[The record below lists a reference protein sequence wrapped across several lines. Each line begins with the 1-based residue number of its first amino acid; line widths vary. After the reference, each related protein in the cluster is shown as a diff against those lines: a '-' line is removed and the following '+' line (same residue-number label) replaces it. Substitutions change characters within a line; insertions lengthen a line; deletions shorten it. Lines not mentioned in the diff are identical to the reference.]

1 MRTLPPQFAH
11 VLAASG
17 DSGQSDGASEVVTH
31 ALDLASLLL
40 GSAVGAFV
48 GLVIAVLV
56 HAIARGALAKS
67 AIASALLG
75 RTRSASY
82 GSFLTWGGWIGL
94 QVTLSNI
101 DLMDWSNGTTV
112 SVMSHLLLIAALAC
126 LTWVGYSA
134 AWVVE
139 DAAKLRQKQDKG
151 RSRRFETQAQV
162 VRRLMQ
168 VVISVV
174 GLCAVLGTFE
184 AARQAMTTIL
194 ASAGLVSVI
203 AGLAAQQTLGNV
215 FAGVLL
221 AFTDAIRVGDVVVAG
236 PKGENGSVEE
246 ITLSYVVVRV
256 WDERRL
262 ITPCTYFTSTP
273 FENWTRRAAAQLG
286 TVELKLDWSA
296 PVNLIRR
303 KVETLLTRT
312 DLWDGRT
319 WTVQVTDSDQDTVT
333 VRVLVSA
340 KDSGTLSD
348 LRTFLR
354 EHLIAWIVAEHP
366 AARPA
371 RRLEPLRTVTVTH
384 DPTGEKAAS
393 LAEELAGIAGTGVN
407 EAGAALVAP
416 PASADAPAPVSD
428 ASKTPRD
435 AAHAARM
442 VAARRKHK
450 LARRRAMAER
460 QRELAHG
467 GPSQGEETQVMSETA
482 VGRVLSEGRV
492 GVRPKSTDGPATA
505 VHGIDRTRILE
516 AVDGGGR
523 GRPAPAPAGAPAP
536 RPAPRPA
543 PAPAPRPAP
552 RPAPAASAAHGDQAR
567 SSESTRVL
575 PAVGSRPLPPPPAAS
590 ASSAEPAPARP
601 AAEPVERGE
610 RFYSGSPEADERNA
624 AMAGR
629 GYDDKKGKRRR

>member
-1 MRTLPPQFAH
+1 M
-11 VLAASG
+11 
-17 DSGQSDGASEVVTH
+17 VTH
-31 ALDLASLLL
+31 ALDIASLLL
-40 GSAVGAFV
+40 GSAVGAFI

-56 HAIARGALAKS
+56 HAVARGALAKS
-67 AIASALLG
+67 AIASALLA
-75 RTRSASY
+75 RTRTASY

-101 DLMDWSNGTTV
+101 DLTDWSNGTTV

-162 VRRLMQ
+162 IRRLMQ

-174 GLCAVLGTFE
+174 GLCAILGTFE

-236 PKGENGSVEE
+236 QKGETGSVEE

-303 KVETLLTRT
+303 KVEALLTRT

-340 KDSGTLSD
+340 KNSGTLSD
-348 LRTFLR
+348 LRTYLR

-371 RRLEPLRTVTVTH
+371 RRFEPLRTVTVTH
-384 DPTGEKAAS
+384 DPTGERAAS
-393 LAEELAGIAGTGVN
+393 LAEELAGIVGNGATG
-407 EAGAALVAP
+407 AGAALVAP
-416 PASADAPAPVSD
+416 PAPSDAPAPGSD
-428 ASKTPRD
+428 ASKTPTD

-467 GPSQGEETQVMSETA
+467 GPSQGEETQVMSDTA

-505 VHGIDRTRILE
+505 VHGIDRTRIME
-516 AVDGGGR
+516 AVGG
-523 GRPAPAPAGAPAP
+523 
-536 RPAPRPA
+536 
-543 PAPAPRPAP
+543 
-552 RPAPAASAAHGDQAR
+552 
-567 SSESTRVL
+567 
-575 PAVGSRPLPPPPAAS
+575 
-590 ASSAEPAPARP
+590 
-601 AAEPVERGE
+601 
-610 RFYSGSPEADERNA
+610 
-624 AMAGR
+624 
-629 GYDDKKGKRRR
+629 

>member
-1 MRTLPPQFAH
+1 M
-11 VLAASG
+11 
-17 DSGQSDGASEVVTH
+17 VTH

-134 AWVVE
+134 AWLVE

-162 VRRLMQ
+162 IRRLMQ

-393 LAEELAGIAGTGVN
+393 LAE
-407 EAGAALVAP
+407 
-416 PASADAPAPVSD
+416 
-428 ASKTPRD
+428 
-435 AAHAARM
+435 
-442 VAARRKHK
+442 
-450 LARRRAMAER
+450 
-460 QRELAHG
+460 
-467 GPSQGEETQVMSETA
+467 
-482 VGRVLSEGRV
+482 
-492 GVRPKSTDGPATA
+492 
-505 VHGIDRTRILE
+505 
-516 AVDGGGR
+516 
-523 GRPAPAPAGAPAP
+523 
-536 RPAPRPA
+536 
-543 PAPAPRPAP
+543 
-552 RPAPAASAAHGDQAR
+552 
-567 SSESTRVL
+567 
-575 PAVGSRPLPPPPAAS
+575 
-590 ASSAEPAPARP
+590 
-601 AAEPVERGE
+601 
-610 RFYSGSPEADERNA
+610 
-624 AMAGR
+624 
-629 GYDDKKGKRRR
+629 

>member
-1 MRTLPPQFAH
+1 M
-11 VLAASG
+11 
-17 DSGQSDGASEVVTH
+17 VTH

-75 RTRSASY
+75 RTRTASY

-101 DLMDWSNGTTV
+101 DLADWSNGTTV

-134 AWVVE
+134 AWLVE

-162 VRRLMQ
+162 IRRLMQ

-303 KVETLLTRT
+303 KVEALLTRT

-348 LRTFLR
+348 LRTYLR

-393 LAEELAGIAGTGVN
+393 LAEELAGIVGSGANATGSVT
-407 EAGAALVAP
+407 VVP

-492 GVRPKSTDGPATA
+492 GVRPKSTDGPTTA

-536 RPAPRPA
+536 APAG
-543 PAPAPRPAP
+543 APAPRPA
-552 RPAPAASAAHGDQAR
+552 AAASAAPGDWAR

-575 PAVGSRPLPPPPAAS
+575 PAVGSRPLPPPPAAP
-590 ASSAEPAPARP
+590 ASSAGSAPARP
-601 AAEPVERGE
+601 ESEPVERGE
-610 RFYSGSPEADERNA
+610 RFFSGSPEADERNA

-629 GYDDKKGKRRR
+629 GYDDEEDERRR

>member
-1 MRTLPPQFAH
+1 M
-11 VLAASG
+11 
-17 DSGQSDGASEVVTH
+17 VTH
-31 ALDLASLLL
+31 ALDIASLLL
-40 GSAVGAFV
+40 GSAVGAFI

-56 HAIARGALAKS
+56 HAVARGALAKS
-67 AIASALLG
+67 AIASALLA
-75 RTRSASY
+75 RTRTASY

-101 DLMDWSNGTTV
+101 DLTDWSNGTTV

-162 VRRLMQ
+162 IRRLMQ

-174 GLCAVLGTFE
+174 GLCAILGTFE

-236 PKGENGSVEE
+236 QKGETGSVEE

-303 KVETLLTRT
+303 KVEALLTRT

-340 KDSGTLSD
+340 KNSGTLSD
-348 LRTFLR
+348 LRTYLR

-371 RRLEPLRTVTVTH
+371 RRFEPLRTVTVTH
-384 DPTGEKAAS
+384 DPTGERAAS
-393 LAEELAGIAGTGVN
+393 LAEELAGIVGNGATG
-407 EAGAALVAP
+407 AGAALVAP
-416 PASADAPAPVSD
+416 PAPSDAPAPGSD
-428 ASKTPRD
+428 ASKTPTD

-467 GPSQGEETQVMSETA
+467 GPSQGEETQVMSDTA

-505 VHGIDRTRILE
+505 VHGIDRTRIME
-516 AVDGGGR
+516 AVGGSGR
-523 GRPAPAPAGAPAP
+523 GRPAPAAAGAPGP
-536 RPAPRPA
+536 RPGTAVG
-543 PAPAPRPAP
+543 
-552 RPAPAASAAHGDQAR
+552 PAPAASAADGDWAG

-575 PAVGSRPLPPPPAAS
+575 PAVGSGPLPPPPAVSRPRQSAPDEQNGSAPRSVPAPREAGAS
-590 ASSAEPAPARP
+590 PAGPASSAEPVPARP

-610 RFYSGSPEADERNA
+610 RFFSGSPEADERNA

-629 GYDDKKGKRRR
+629 RYDDEEGD